1 MLINVYPESDLEILK
16 LRHCLPEVKLVKKHL
31 YIGSIIFFFL
41 IASHS
46 NVCTAAVI
54 PIDHVQVSQSI
65 VALTIE
71 GADNAEKLN
80 EIIDFCQQENIRL
93 SFFYPSQIIAQNK
106 TLIKKAVKQG
116 HEFGIY
122 GVKQQ
127 YWDELREEDIRKE
140 MVIADTTLRQV
151 AGKSLL
157 MKPPCQYYESTVLE
171 AVSAYDPKLKIIR
184 GINEAGWPAEVKDS
198 PSGIMQHIVSG
209 DVINVTITTDQSLT
223 AMKRLTKELK
233 NQGFQIVT
241 VSHLLSLAKEK
252 SS

>member
-1 MLINVYPESDLEILK
+1 MSGARLGNTKIETLFT
-16 LRHCLPEVKLVKKHL
+16 EVKLMKKHL

-41 IASHS
+41 IALHS
-46 NVCTAAVI
+46 NVCIAAVI
-54 PIDHVQVSQSI
+54 PIDHMRVSKSI

-80 EIIDFCQQENIRL
+80 QILDFCQQENVRL

-106 TLIKKAVKQG
+106 ILIKKAVKQG

-122 GVKQQ
+122 GVKRQ
-127 YWDELREEDIRKE
+127 YWGELREEDIRKE
-140 MVIADTTLRQV
+140 IVIADTTLRQV

-157 MKPPCQYYESTVLE
+157 MKPPCHYYGNTVLE
-171 AVSAYDPKLKIIR
+171 AVNAYNPELRIIR
-184 GINEAGWPAEVKDS
+184 GINEAGWPEKGKDS
-198 PSGIMQHIVSG
+198 PSGIMRHIVSG
-209 DVINVTITTDQSLT
+209 DIINVTITTDQSLA

-241 VSHLLSLAKEK
+241 VSHLFSFAKEK